1 MNIYNES
8 PLQKDYDVGMGQWHT
23 RFFNKQHFHK
33 QRKAEIGKKIKQ
45 MLSNTLRLN
54 FYYLKIIHILHP
66 CYHPKI
72 IGHILKI
79 KQKSKC
85 VCFHEII
92 RLIIM
97 KMEMK
102 MKNGSHRHET
112 NKIRSRDN
120 ECLIMMMFICIKQ
133 HLSNI

>member
-1 MNIYNES
+1 
-8 PLQKDYDVGMGQWHT
+8 
-23 RFFNKQHFHK
+23 
-33 QRKAEIGKKIKQ
+33 
-45 MLSNTLRLN
+45 ML
-54 FYYLKIIHILHP
+54 

-72 IGHILKI
+72 IEHILKI

-85 VCFHEII
+85 VCFHEIM

-133 HLSNI
+133 HLSNIWSSIYEKVKQHWRLSWKKRWINLEIEYHKTTWCLYGRLISSSLQFGNWIQWILCNLWLSQ

>member
-1 MNIYNES
+1 MNLHCKSSTTLGWGSGIRAFLISSIFISNAR
-8 PLQKDYDVGMGQWHT
+8 LKLAKNQA
-23 RFFNKQHFHK
+23 NAKQH
-33 QRKAEIGKKIKQ
+33 
-45 MLSNTLRLN
+45 LRLN

-72 IGHILKI
+72 IEHILKI

-85 VCFHEII
+85 VCFHEIM